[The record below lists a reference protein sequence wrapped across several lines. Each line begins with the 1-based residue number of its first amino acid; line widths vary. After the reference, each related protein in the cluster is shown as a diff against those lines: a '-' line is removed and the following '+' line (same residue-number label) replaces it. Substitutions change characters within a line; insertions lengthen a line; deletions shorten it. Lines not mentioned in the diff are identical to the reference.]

1 MSDLPGWIK
10 HTTVWLVLGLGLT
23 LGIQA
28 WQSRAKASR
37 FVAEGGTVSID
48 RDHDGHYRWP
58 GRVAGREIDFLVD
71 TGATASAIPLA
82 LAQQLGLTVIGS
94 VQSQTAGGVAIGS
107 VVIADLELQGGV
119 RVERMRLTALPGLGT
134 PLLGMDVLGRLRW
147 QQDAGRLRVETPG
160 AAR

>member
-48 RDHDGHYRWP
+48 RDQDGHYRWP

-94 VQSQTAGGVAIGS
+94 VQSQTAGGMAIGS

-147 QQDAGRLRVETPG
+147 QQDAGRLRVETTG

>member
-1 MSDLPGWIK
+1 MSDLPGWVK

-37 FVAEGGTVSID
+37 FVAQAGTVSIE
-48 RDHDGHYRWP
+48 RDGDGHYRWP
-58 GRVAGREIDFLVD
+58 GRVADREIDFLVD

-82 LAQQLGLTVIGS
+82 LAQQLGLKVVGT
-94 VQSQTAGGVAIGS
+94 VQSQTAGGLVTGS

-147 QQDAGRLRVETPG
+147 QQDAGRLRVDTGG
-160 AAR
+160 ATQ